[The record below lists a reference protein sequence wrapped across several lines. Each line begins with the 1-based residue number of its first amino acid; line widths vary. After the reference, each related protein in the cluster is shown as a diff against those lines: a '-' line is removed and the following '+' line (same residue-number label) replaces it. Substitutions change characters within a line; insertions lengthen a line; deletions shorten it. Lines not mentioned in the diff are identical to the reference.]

1 VSSPRGSI
9 GATNLALLAVGLLAV
24 SASGPMM
31 AAATM
36 VPAIAMS
43 WWRTAL
49 GTVLIAPVAL
59 TRHRDNVLG
68 MPRREVVRSAFA
80 GLMLAGHF
88 ATWVTALHYTSVAS
102 ATALLCF
109 QVGWVV
115 LIARMS
121 GHRITRDIGM
131 GMLLALVGVLLVSG
145 VDFAVSGRAAFGDLL
160 AVAGGVFAA
169 LYMTVGSSVRA
180 HVTTTAY
187 TFLCYG
193 SCALILLVGCL
204 VFRIELSGYG
214 AKGWMLIVAVTLV
227 AQLGGHSIFNHLLHS
242 MSPTIVSMALLLEV
256 PGAAILA
263 AVFLG
268 QAPPVAVYVGLVLIC
283 GGLAL
288 VLRARSGSDVPI
300 EAPLD

>member
-1 VSSPRGSI
+1 
-9 GATNLALLAVGLLAV
+9 
-24 SASGPMM
+24 
-31 AAATM
+31 M

-49 GTVLIAPVAL
+49 GTLVIAPVAL
-59 TRHRDNVLG
+59 TRHRANVLG
-68 MPRREVVRSAFA
+68 MARREVVRSVFA

-88 ATWVTALHYTSVAS
+88 ATWVSALHYTSVAS

-115 LIARMS
+115 LIARLS
-121 GHRITRDIGM
+121 GHRITREVGVGM
-131 GMLLALVGVLLVSG
+131 ALALSGVLLVSG
-145 VDFAVSGRAAFGDLL
+145 VDVTISGEAAFGDLL
-160 AVAGGVFAA
+160 AVLGGFFAA

-187 TFLCYG
+187 TFVCYG
-193 SCALILLVGCL
+193 SCALVLLVACL
-204 VFRIELSGYG
+204 AAGIDLSGYG
-214 AKGWMLIVAVTLV
+214 AKGWVLIVAVTVV
-227 AQLGGHSIFNHLLHS
+227 AQMMGHSIFNHLLHS
-242 MSPTIVSMALLLEV
+242 MSPTVVSMALLLEV

-268 QAPPVAVYVGLVLIC
+268 QAPPAAVYAGLVFIC

-288 VLRARSGSDVPI
+288 VLRARSASDVPI